1 MSMSIKDIFPIEKW
15 DFMRK
20 SILSG
25 LSADELNSLMENR
38 VEKLYRKGEVII
50 REGTVPEDVYYIVE
64 GVVKKFKLSDSFK
77 ETIFYIANDGE
88 MIGYRAVITGER
100 YYDGATALEDSKIAL
115 IPKKDFLKVL
125 NASTVFTNHL
135 LRILS
140 HEFSVMVNSI
150 NLVTQ
155 KSVRERMALQLILL
169 REKYKSDFQPGMIVA
184 ITVSREDLGALVGT
198 ATEHAIRVLKDF
210 KNKGI
215 LETKGTKILIH
226 DIEQLIKIAGYY

>member
-1 MSMSIKDIFPIEKW
+1 MSITDIFPIEKW

-25 LSADELNSLMENR
+25 LLADEMNSLMENR

-50 REGTVPEDVYYIVE
+50 REGTVPEYVYYIIE

-77 ETIFYIANDGE
+77 ETIFYVANDGE
-88 MIGYRAVITGER
+88 MIGYRAVINGER

-115 IPKKDFLKVL
+115 IPKNFFLNVL
-125 NASTVFTNHL
+125 SKSPVFTNHL

-140 HEFSVMVNSI
+140 HEFSVMVNGI

-155 KSVRERMALQLILL
+155 KPVRERMALQLILL
-169 REKYKSDFQPGMIVA
+169 REKYKTDFQPGMVVT
-184 ITVSREDLGALVGT
+184 ITVSREDLGALVGA
-198 ATEHAIRVLKDF
+198 ATEHAIRVLMDF
-210 KNKGI
+210 KKEGI
-215 LETKGTKILIH
+215 LETKGSKILIH
-226 DIEQLIKIAGYY
+226 DIEQLIKIAGCY